1 MFTPDLGL
9 SIPGTIRWKKNL
21 LRTSNTKFTDFN
33 EKKIRRLISTHD
45 ASRFIST
52 SMTPGFHTPKI
63 SRNEDFREIST
74 QLVSLKKK
82 HDLNKDKN
90 FLYQKLLDKDRKEI
104 QFFQASENKNS
115 DMTKVLYER
124 VEELENSLKE
134 VKIKQEENLVATKVY
149 KHMLRR
155 MKITKIKFDEQN
167 LALNEY
173 LKLSEQALTEVE
185 YRSRKLKENN
195 TQYKT
200 GVEVLKKFIF
210 HETKEKQEKLSTIKN
225 DAEQQKKNTKNRE
238 FRAKRQIEI
247 AEAAADDERNM
258 TAMQIREGLMVHK
271 IFFVLLDIKLLES
284 KKRFAVID
292 NAFRKIKTFYGTID
306 PLEMI
311 EKILTKEQSYNQV
324 LNSINEDK
332 WKIEEQNR
340 KNEDFEKKIRKIENL
355 RIKNADPNFNLKN
368 EVNRKNKE
376 YLADKEKLEKV
387 RISHEKVLAWV
398 KRNIVI
404 LGGKPEDNNLA
415 DFFITIKE
423 IIRHLLKKNQSNSI
437 FDSKNMMDSMKIEDV
452 LKIYAGDDSRKR
464 TFLTL
469 ASYEDNL
476 YE

>member
-1 MFTPDLGL
+1 
-9 SIPGTIRWKKNL
+9 
-21 LRTSNTKFTDFN
+21 
-33 EKKIRRLISTHD
+33 
-45 ASRFIST
+45 
-52 SMTPGFHTPKI
+52 
-63 SRNEDFREIST
+63 
-74 QLVSLKKK
+74 
-82 HDLNKDKN
+82 
-90 FLYQKLLDKDRKEI
+90 
-104 QFFQASENKNS
+104 
-115 DMTKVLYER
+115 
-124 VEELENSLKE
+124 
-134 VKIKQEENLVATKVY
+134 
-149 KHMLRR
+149 
-155 MKITKIKFDEQN
+155 
-167 LALNEY
+167 
-173 LKLSEQALTEVE
+173 
-185 YRSRKLKENN
+185 
-195 TQYKT
+195 
-200 GVEVLKKFIF
+200 
-210 HETKEKQEKLSTIKN
+210 
-225 DAEQQKKNTKNRE
+225 
-238 FRAKRQIEI
+238 
-247 AEAAADDERNM
+247 M

-423 IIRHLLKKNQSNSI
+423 IIRHLLKKNQSNRI